1 MKSVRRIVTGVNAKG
16 QSIFSQDTDMPDIF
30 GGSGMEGFEAQGQLA
45 MAELWLGTLPSDN
58 AGSNYGERP
67 GAYDLNPDPGTLMV
81 RIAEFPPEPE
91 GVAKPGQGLESHP
104 GFHITNTTD
113 VIIVLEGEVYSMM
126 ETGEKLLKQGD
137 VLIQRGTNHAW
148 SNRSGK
154 TVKIAAIMLSTEPV
168 DISPA
173 L

>member
-1 MKSVRRIVTGVNAKG
+1 MKSIRRIVTGVNEQG
-16 QSIFSQDTDMPDIF
+16 QSVFSQDAEMADIF
-30 GGSGMEGFEAQGQLA
+30 GGSGMKDFEDQGQLA
-45 MAELWLGTLPSDN
+45 MAELWMGILPSNN
-58 AGSNYGERP
+58 ADSNYGERP
-67 GAYDLNPDPGTLMV
+67 GDYDLNPDPGTLMV

-91 GVAKPGQGLESHP
+91 GIAKPGKGLESHP
-104 GFHITNTTD
+104 GFHITDTTD
-113 VIIVLEGEVYSMM
+113 IIIVLEGEVYSMM

-154 TVKIAAIMLSTEPV
+154 TAKIAAIMLSTKPV
-168 DISPA
+168 DISAA